1 MNIEAILSAVAT
13 TLGNMGAGFGKMG
26 PMFSFAYIP
35 PAGKMDRQAG
45 NRDGTGA
52 AGAGVLEE
60 MIPENASK
68 FLEITMPYA
77 LWIDPMRSN
86 PEART
91 KEPRIIRSY
100 VEKQGTPEEKDDYM
114 QMNLLEFV

>member
-1 MNIEAILSAVAT
+1 MAMYLIVFAVASLLLAIICYSDPQMNIEAILSAVAT
-13 TLGNMGAGFGKMG
+13 TLGNMGPGFGKMG

-77 LWIDPMRSN
+77 L
-86 PEART
+86 
-91 KEPRIIRSY
+91 
-100 VEKQGTPEEKDDYM
+100 
-114 QMNLLEFV
+114 